1 MITFKMKNLLTL
13 TFLFLTFLSFSQ
25 TAFKSTEILLEHK
38 ELLLREDLNQ
48 IMEVYTDKTPFEINQ
63 KNEVEQLVSFIK
75 DPFKEDF
82 NYGKF
87 NPFSIARLDRYISEN
102 KRRKRKIDV
111 VDYHLV
117 LECNNTMPAEY
128 MTFIKDD
135 KVIFS
140 ETTSIC
146 FENKYNEKYAIIRE
160 ELAGEVDASGVI
172 DLIDSVPNEEFSPP
186 SLTTQVIDATSQ
198 FLVDRVKEELLLAF
212 FDRFLAQ
219 VDQSTELT
227 ALMPN
232 TYFLLKNNDVFKVP
246 SMGEVWMTAFEE
258 DLNTI
263 PQNFNLMVQSHPD
276 YAELKKKPE
285 LQLFLMAGFIFEEIQ
300 EKSTLLEFLES
311 FQLKFKDAD
320 SQVVQM
326 VSVFDLIRRNLVEN
340 EYDNKLV
347 SRKDLREL
355 FSKDED
361 APLYFTALIYQ
372 QDKTLFNRIKIP
384 QMGTQLILGDLLKV
398 NFVAFASMTG
408 QVLSQ
413 IKKLEESKS
422 TFDSKKS
429 LKDSDKTKYNEEV
442 IKLVNS
448 FFDFIDFTIEL
459 AYFSN
464 PSSYYNSPYFKLYR
478 PVAQT
483 TISTI
488 DAGQRKD
495 YGQLIIYSMQILE
508 PLAEA
513 RINFLEKKLEEKSSL
528 AIKKEIKILRGVV
541 KNFMYYGGFMVDVLS
556 ANSTTEIKGI
566 INKYAAPVG
575 SYRVKRE
582 SEFSVSLSSYPG
594 LYGGWETTNRNGA
607 NESFVTGVTAPIG
620 LSLNW
625 GNSIY
630 GLKAKGH
637 SFSLYA
643 SVIDIG
649 AAFSYRWSN
658 SEGEGFPEE
667 IKWEQI
673 ISPGVHAVWGIGNS
687 PMALM
692 IGGQYTPLLRQI
704 TDQNNVL
711 QPNAWRFGATI
722 SVDIP
727 IFHFYRSNK

>member
-1 MITFKMKNLLTL
+1 MKNLFTL
-13 TFLFLTFLSFSQ
+13 TFLFCSILSFSQ
-25 TAFKSTEILLEHK
+25 TAFRSTEILLNHK

-48 IMEVYTDKTPFEINQ
+48 LLEVYTNKTPFELYE
-63 KNEVEQLVSFIK
+63 KNDVEQLVSFMK
-75 DPFKEDF
+75 DPFREDF
-82 NYGKF
+82 NYGIF
-87 NPFSIARLDRYISEN
+87 NPFSIARLDGYISEN
-102 KRRKRKIDV
+102 KKTKRKIDE

-117 LECNNTMPAEY
+117 LECNNTMPADY

-135 KVIFS
+135 KVVFS
-140 ETTSIC
+140 ASTAIC
-146 FENKYNEKYAIIRE
+146 FENKYDEKYGIIHDV
-160 ELAGEVDASGVI
+160 LAGEAAPDGVVDFIASE
-172 DLIDSVPNEEFSPP
+172 PFSEVTPP

-258 DLNTI
+258 DLNSI

-276 YAELKKKPE
+276 YADLKKKPE
-285 LQLFLMAGFIFEEIQ
+285 LQLFLMAGFIFDEIQ

-311 FQLKFKDAD
+311 FQLKFRDAD
-320 SQVVQM
+320 TQVVQM
-326 VSVFDLIRRNLVEN
+326 VNVIDLIRRNLLAS
-340 EYDNKLV
+340 EYGDEMV
-347 SRKDLREL
+347 SKTDLREL
-355 FSKDED
+355 FSKDKD
-361 APLYFTALIYQ
+361 APLYFTALVYQ
-372 QDKTLFNRIKIP
+372 QDKPLFNRIKIP
-384 QMGTQLILGDLLKV
+384 QMGTQLVLGDLLKV
-398 NFVAFASMTG
+398 NFVEFTRMTG
-408 QVLSQ
+408 QVLTQ
-413 IKKLEESKS
+413 IKKLEDSKS

-429 LKDSDKTKYNEEV
+429 LKDTDKIKYNEEV

-448 FFDFIDFTIEL
+448 FFSFFDFAIEL

-483 TISTI
+483 TISAI

-513 RINFLEKKLEEKSSL
+513 RINYLEKKLGEKSSL

-556 ANSTTEIKGI
+556 ANSTFEIKGI

-594 LYGGWETTNRNGA
+594 LYGGWETTNRSGA

-673 ISPGVHAVWGIGNS
+673 ISPGFHAVWGIGNS

-692 IGGQYTPLLRQI
+692 IGGQYTPLLRKI

-711 QPNAWRFGATI
+711 QPNAWRFGATV

-727 IFHFYRSNK
+727 IFHFFRSNK